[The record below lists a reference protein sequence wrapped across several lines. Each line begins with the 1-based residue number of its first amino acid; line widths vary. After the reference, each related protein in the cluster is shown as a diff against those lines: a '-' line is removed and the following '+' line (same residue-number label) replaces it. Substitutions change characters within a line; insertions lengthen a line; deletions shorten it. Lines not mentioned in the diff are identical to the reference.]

1 MGPVAGLMDRNDFH
15 NSLVLT
21 EGYKKD
27 FFLNKCLWVH
37 FFFFSGLLDRN
48 DFHNSLN
55 WSVLILIGGG
65 LALGHVMERSCL
77 RGKQN

>member
-1 MGPVAGLMDRNDFH
+1 MNADG
-15 NSLVLT
+15 ST
-21 EGYKKD
+21 
-27 FFLNKCLWVH
+27 C
-37 FFFFSGLLDRN
+37 FFSGLLDRN

-77 RGKQN
+77 